1 MFVVSEAEAA
11 AIRAAFDHGGELA
24 AAVELRRLLPDITD
38 NAEARA
44 GARTIAAWKPLPIP
58 RREWQT
64 ACGGCRGTDQASAP
78 PARLDT
84 SDTSAGRPGW
94 RFTRISPA
102 RKEAG
107 PAAWRII
114 DIQLPDRDQAVTPE
128 TFGFKLNWQKLREAP
143 RLDQQ
148 LVAGHL
154 DRGSWCDT
162 YQQLY
167 RLIRDLSVS
176 STNSRSFRF
185 HFSSSGHMTR
195 VMQQLIVVW
204 IDGALRTSA

>member
-1 MFVVSEAEAA
+1 MRPPALPARPTPPNRATTRRLPPTVRVPILPACSLSAKLKPAKFG
-11 AIRAAFDHGGELA
+11 AAFDHGGELA
-24 AAVELRRLLPDITD
+24 AAVELRRLFPGITD

-44 GARTIAAWKPLPIP
+44 AARTIAAWKPLPIP

-114 DIQLPDRDQAVTPE
+114 DIQLPDRDQAV
-128 TFGFKLNWQKLREAP
+128 LS
-143 RLDQQ
+143 RLAQAL
-148 LVAGHL
+148 LVAHGE
-154 DRGSWCDT
+154 
-162 YQQLY
+162 
-167 RLIRDLSVS
+167 VS
-176 STNSRSFRF
+176 
-185 HFSSSGHMTR
+185 
-195 VMQQLIVVW
+195 
-204 IDGALRTSA
+204 